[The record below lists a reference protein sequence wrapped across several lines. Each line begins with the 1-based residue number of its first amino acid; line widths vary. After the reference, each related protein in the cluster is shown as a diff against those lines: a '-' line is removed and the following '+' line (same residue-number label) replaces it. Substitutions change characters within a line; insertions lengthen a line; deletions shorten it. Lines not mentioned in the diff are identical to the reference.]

1 MREWFSDVLDKDES
15 ISGSYK
21 PEKFKFFFMAILT
34 YCVVGLTIVLFATL
48 AVIFPTDKEEAP
60 TLWYRFIPSAVF
72 FGRTYRKLLFRR
84 GMVQKCGLLLYK

>member
-48 AVIFPTDKEEAP
+48 AVIFQSSVKFKVCLAP
-60 TLWYRFIPSAVF
+60 PPSP
-72 FGRTYRKLLFRR
+72 
-84 GMVQKCGLLLYK
+84 

>member
-34 YCVVGLTIVLFATL
+34 YCVVGLTIVLFA
-48 AVIFPTDKEEAP
+48 FN
-60 TLWYRFIPSAVF
+60 
-72 FGRTYRKLLFRR
+72 
-84 GMVQKCGLLLYK
+84 